1 MRNDYEDAG
10 MKLLPKMAIS
20 SAGIAGVLAFLGE
33 NKRWWL
39 LPMLITIICFGALIL
54 VGQGSAVSPLMYSR

>member
-1 MRNDYEDAG
+1 
-10 MKLLPKMAIS
+10 MKFLPKIAMS
-20 SAGIAGVLAFLGE
+20 PAGIAGVLAFLGE

-39 LPMLITIICFGALIL
+39 LPMLITIIFFGVLIV

>member
-1 MRNDYEDAG
+1 
-10 MKLLPKMAIS
+10 MKFLPKTALGL
-20 SAGIAGVLAFLGE
+20 AGIAGVLAFLGE

-39 LPMLITIICFGALIL
+39 LPMLITIVFFGVLIL

>member
-1 MRNDYEDAG
+1 MTNEDVDL
-10 MKLLPKMAIS
+10 KFLLKTATG

-39 LPMLITIICFGALIL
+39 LPMLITIIFFGALIL